1 MFKYKKITIYVLTI
15 LFTVLSLI
23 ELAIYLFNDN
33 TIFGLYYL
41 LINLLIIFLLIP
53 CAYNFKR
60 YYSVARISKLII
72 IILLGIF
79 NSYILKFI
87 IFSSCGYID
96 DSVSYL
102 EKIFIIKNILK
113 GIIYIGLAVICFF
126 EFKNKKLINNK

>member
-79 NSYILKFI
+79 NSFILKFI

-102 EKIFIIKNILK
+102 
-113 GIIYIGLAVICFF
+113 
-126 EFKNKKLINNK
+126 